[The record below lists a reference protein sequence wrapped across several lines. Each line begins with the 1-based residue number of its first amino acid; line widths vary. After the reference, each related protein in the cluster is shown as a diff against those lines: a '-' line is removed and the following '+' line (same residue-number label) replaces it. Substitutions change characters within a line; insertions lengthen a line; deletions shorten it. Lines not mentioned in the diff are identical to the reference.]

1 MKRMVRLTRIDGP
14 LEMRSASRRA
24 AKRVLPPDHWMRT
37 IFNICASFVRDRIG
51 WNKLGFLASFAVLCL
66 AGFTLY
72 RMLRDIQPER
82 VLSSIAAMPASNI
95 AISIA
100 FVAAAYFT
108 ITFYDFFSLRTIGA
122 KHVPYRI
129 AAMAAFTSFSIGH
142 NLGATVFT
150 GGAIRFRIYSAWGLN
165 LIDVAKI
172 AFITGLTFWL
182 GNAFVLGLGMA
193 ISPDAA
199 SALNQ
204 FPSWVNQA
212 IGLAGL
218 AAICGYLVWL
228 AHGRRTVGVSNVSVT
243 LPNAPLTFV
252 QILIGV
258 ADLGLAA
265 VGMYV
270 LLPANPPIE
279 FLPFVVIFVL
289 ATLLGF
295 LSHTPGALGVF
306 DAAILIALA
315 QFPKEEMLATLV
327 MWRAIYYILP
337 FTLALLVMATREF
350 CLAYRRP
357 PARGHSFETPPLS
370 GGGSQNRQSAQDSA
384 G

>member
-1 MKRMVRLTRIDGP
+1 
-14 LEMRSASRRA
+14 
-24 AKRVLPPDHWMRT
+24 MRT
-37 IFNICASFVRDRIG
+37 LLILFLTFVRDRVG
-51 WNKLGFLASFAVLCL
+51 WNKLGFAASFIVLCL
-66 AGFTLY
+66 AGFTLF
-72 RMLRDIQPER
+72 RMLRDVHPDR
-82 VLSSIAAMPASNI
+82 VWAAVAAMPAANI
-95 AISIA
+95 ALSIA

-122 KHVPYRI
+122 RHVPYRI
-129 AAMAAFTSFSIGH
+129 AALSAFTSYSIGH

-150 GGAIRFRIYSAWGLN
+150 GGAIRFRIYSAYGLS

-172 AFITGLTFWL
+172 AFVTGLTFWL

-193 ISPDAA
+193 IAPDAA
-199 SALNQ
+199 SAIDQL
-204 FPSWVNQA
+204 PPWVNRG

-218 AAICGYLVWL
+218 AVICGYLIWL
-228 AHGRRTVGVSNVSVT
+228 SRDVRTVGVKNVSVT

-258 ADLGLAA
+258 ADLGLSA

-270 LLPANPPIE
+270 LLPASPPAE
-279 FLPFVVIFVL
+279 LLPFVVIFVL

-315 QFPKEEMLATLV
+315 QYPREDLLATLLV
-327 MWRAIYYILP
+327 WRAIYYILP
-337 FTLALLVMATREF
+337 FSLALVVMATREF
-350 CLAYRRP
+350 CLASRRAAGDAPIEAPAIRAGPGGLTPIFP
-357 PARGHSFETPPLS
+357 PKASC
-370 GGGSQNRQSAQDSA
+370 
-384 G
+384 